1 MQDRDW
7 IREEEDAFLWAWAG
21 FSCIYK
27 RHKSGVVGGMSPE
40 SGAVLSNVITAV
52 LIEAG
57 SVFEVQ

>member
-1 MQDRDW
+1 M
-7 IREEEDAFLWAWAG
+7 
-21 FSCIYK
+21 
-27 RHKSGVVGGMSPE
+27 GGMSPE